1 MSNFIKKYGILIC
14 LVFLFL
20 PVNKVGAGLS
30 DYKCCPA
37 LKQVKT
43 DDNWE
48 TTKEIIGCKYSADN
62 KCVYK
67 ANDELCTGRTIYS
80 SAGGIG
86 PRTTKGCDGPSF
98 YVTWDSTPVACFEN
112 SLCLSQV
119 PSYKPD
125 AINWSLPNGLHSVTI
140 GEKVDVFVEVEA
152 PADTL
157 KLKEVYLSKDM
168 TEKGVKII
176 NTAQIIADK
185 KYRLTVQVDTLTY
198 KRWLGELGY
207 PLEAP
212 VRFYGLADVL
222 ENGKTVEK
230 VSDYSFVL
238 KIIAPDCRNTY
249 TNQSD
254 CKSKNPRFCFWNIK
268 TCESRYDNSIC
279 GDVGQPLCGTY
290 EDNVSTG
297 GGGTSNKTCVY
308 NDVLK
313 ECISLF
319 VSQATTNYGKPKG
332 YVGPLPACAFTGT
345 CNDINQLLS
354 FFIGV
359 FGSMSLGVIGVFAFA
374 VFIYGGITILTSF
387 GNAEKVKKGQQALVA
402 AVVGIIIALSAYMIV
417 YNILDVMN
425 VKDAFK
431 GLPR

>member
-43 DDNWE
+43 DYNWE

-152 PADTL
+152 
-157 KLKEVYLSKDM
+157 EVFTFAS
-168 TEKGVKII
+168 V
-176 NTAQIIADK
+176 
-185 KYRLTVQVDTLTY
+185 
-198 KRWLGELGY
+198 
-207 PLEAP
+207 
-212 VRFYGLADVL
+212 
-222 ENGKTVEK
+222 
-230 VSDYSFVL
+230 FVL
-238 KIIAPDCRNTY
+238 VFFAFNA
-249 TNQSD
+249 
-254 CKSKNPRFCFWNIK
+254 
-268 TCESRYDNSIC
+268 
-279 GDVGQPLCGTY
+279 
-290 EDNVSTG
+290 
-297 GGGTSNKTCVY
+297 
-308 NDVLK
+308 
-313 ECISLF
+313 SLF
-319 VSQATTNYGKPKG
+319 MYPVSLA
-332 YVGPLPACAFTGT
+332 
-345 CNDINQLLS
+345 INFPFLIKS
-354 FFIGV
+354 
-359 FGSMSLGVIGVFAFA
+359 
-374 VFIYGGITILTSF
+374 
-387 GNAEKVKKGQQALVA
+387 N
-402 AVVGIIIALSAYMIV
+402 VGIDETLY
-417 YNILDVMN
+417 
-425 VKDAFK
+425 
-431 GLPR
+431 